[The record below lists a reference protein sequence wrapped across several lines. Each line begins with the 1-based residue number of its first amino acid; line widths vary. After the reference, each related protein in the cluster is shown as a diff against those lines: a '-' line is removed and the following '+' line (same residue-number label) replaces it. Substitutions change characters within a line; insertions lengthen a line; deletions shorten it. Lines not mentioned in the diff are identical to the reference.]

1 MLPYIKTSGSLVR
14 SEKASASTFKLHKQ
28 APLGDRPSA
37 VEAVTVFARA
47 AGANVRD
54 AEHCEDL
61 TFQAW
66 SSNFGASNLR
76 PRRPYAANSSP
87 SAEISFLSRAHTRES
102 VRAPADLCRVRLGLP
117 CSGAVESVVKL
128 SPKYRR
134 PSDTP
139 SHLTEG
145 YRPDSSA
152 IDARTSG
159 SMANERAEPSN
170 AVGLVLRKGDN
181 RWDECC

>member
-87 SAEISFLSRAHTRES
+87 SAEISFLPPAHTRES
-102 VRAPADLCRVRLGLP
+102 VRAPVDLCRVRLGLP
-117 CSGAVESVVKL
+117 GSGAVESVVKL
-128 SPKYRR
+128 SPKLGARR
-134 PSDTP
+134 THHHTSP
-139 SHLTEG
+139 
-145 YRPDSSA
+145 RA
-152 IDARTSG
+152 IDPIARQLMHAHLDQWRT
-159 SMANERAEPSN
+159 N
-170 AVGLVLRKGDN
+170 ALSLRTLLD
-181 RWDECC
+181 WF

>member
-87 SAEISFLSRAHTRES
+87 YGRS
-102 VRAPADLCRVRLGLP
+102 
-117 CSGAVESVVKL
+117 
-128 SPKYRR
+128 
-134 PSDTP
+134 SDTP